1 MYSHTKKVG
10 KLGRYGPRMGAKLR
24 AELCKIE
31 DESKHRH
38 ICPQCGKE
46 KVRKEGSGIWLCSGC
61 KTKFAGGAY
70 IPNYEV
76 KV

>member
-10 KLGRYGPRMGAKLR
+10 KLGRYGARMGARLR

-31 DESKHRH
+31 DESKKRH
-38 ICPQCGKE
+38 LCPQCGKI
-46 KVRKEGSGIWLCSGC
+46 KVKRAVAGIWFCPGC

-70 IPNYEV
+70 IPKYEV
-76 KV
+76 RQ